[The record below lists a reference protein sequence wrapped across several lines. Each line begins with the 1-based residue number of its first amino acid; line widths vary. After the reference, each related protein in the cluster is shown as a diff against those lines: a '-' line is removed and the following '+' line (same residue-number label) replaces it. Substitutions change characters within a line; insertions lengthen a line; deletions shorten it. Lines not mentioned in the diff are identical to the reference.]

1 MIFTYNKIKSEI
13 KKRELKKILEN
24 DYLENIN
31 SKYIKNILSK
41 NKILFYNIDNTF
53 DIKNVTTILV
63 YKQKEYNN
71 ILIYYILLL
80 GTHKDIRNVGYGNN
94 ALKEFI
100 EMISKKKKKCK
111 KKIIIE
117 SVIDSIKFYENFGFI
132 IIDDKNKHNLHEEF
146 NISSNTVILEYE
158 LI

>member
-71 ILIYYILLL
+71 ILICFLLIL
-80 GTHKDIRNVGYGNN
+80 
-94 ALKEFI
+94 F
-100 EMISKKKKKCK
+100 SC
-111 KKIIIE
+111 
-117 SVIDSIKFYENFGFI
+117 
-132 IIDDKNKHNLHEEF
+132 
-146 NISSNTVILEYE
+146 
-158 LI
+158 

>member
-1 MIFTYNKIKSEI
+1 MIFSYNSIKNKI

-31 SKYIKNILSK
+31 NKYIKNILSK
-41 NKILFYNIDNTF
+41 NKILFYNIDSIF

-63 YKQKEYNN
+63 YKQKEHDN
-71 ILIYYILLL
+71 IIIYYILLL

-94 ALKEFI
+94 MLNEFI
-100 EMISKKKKKCK
+100 EMVSKKKRKMN

-117 SVIDSIKFYENFGFI
+117 SVIDSIKFYEKFGFI
-132 IIDDKNKHNLHEEF
+132 EIDNKNEYNINEEF
-146 NISSNTVILEYE
+146 NSSSNTIVLEYN
-158 LI
+158 L